1 MFFHSVDRMSTIKS
15 VNPSLSPSPAKVIIA
30 DDHPLFRAA
39 LKHALASTINDEILE
54 AESFDGLLATLLQHP
69 QIELVFL
76 DLNMPGNQGLMGLT
90 SIRNQFPDIL
100 VVIVSANEQL
110 NVIERAMSYGASAY
124 VPKSAPMPD
133 IVSAVE
139 AVLGGDNWLPSHLQN
154 AVHIPKNSL
163 HHDFSQK
170 LSQLTPQQF
179 KVLKCIAD
187 GLLNKQ
193 IAFELDVQETTIK
206 QHVSAILRKLGVI
219 NRTQAG
225 VLFHDML
232 RADGEETL
240 SESDSL

>member
-1 MFFHSVDRMSTIKS
+1 MIQRSTPADSEI
-15 VNPSLSPSPAKVIIA
+15 PAKVIIA

-39 LKHALASTINDEILE
+39 LGHALAATLKGEVLE
-54 AESFDGLLATLLQHP
+54 AESFAALQNLLLQHP

-76 DLNMPGNQGLMGLT
+76 DLNMPGNQGLTGLT
-90 SIRNQFPDIL
+90 AIRNQFPDVL

-110 NVIERAMSYGASAY
+110 DVVERAMSFGASAY

-139 AVLGGDNWLPSHLQN
+139 TVLGGDNWLPAHLQSSVL
-154 AVHIPKNSL
+154 AEKNSL
-163 HHDFSQK
+163 HQEFARK
-170 LSQLTPQQF
+170 LGQLTPQQF
-179 KVLKCIAD
+179 KVLRCIAD

-193 IAFELDVQETTIK
+193 IAYELDVQETTIK

-232 RADGEETL
+232 RADDEEAL
-240 SESDSL
+240 SEPDSL

>member
-1 MFFHSVDRMSTIKS
+1 MLSQSDNSVTMTQISAPAADIT
-15 VNPSLSPSPAKVIIA
+15 LAKVIIA

-39 LKHALASTINDEILE
+39 LGHTLAETLKGAVLE
-54 AESFDGLLATLLQHP
+54 AESFDALLTLLLQHP
-69 QIELVFL
+69 QVELVFL
-76 DLNMPGNQGLMGLT
+76 DLNMPGNQGLTGLT
-90 SIRNQFPDIL
+90 AIRNQFPDVL

-110 NVIERAMSYGASAY
+110 DVVERAMSFGASAY

-139 AVLGGDNWLPSHLQN
+139 TVLGGDNWLPSHLQS
-154 AVHIPKNSL
+154 AVPVQKNTL
-163 HHDFSQK
+163 HHDFARK

-179 KVLKCIAD
+179 KVLRCIAD

-193 IAFELDVQETTIK
+193 IAYELDVQETTIK

-232 RADGEETL
+232 RADDEADRG
-240 SESDSL
+240 S